1 MRLARRKFLQVAA
14 GAVSVPMLSR
24 IAKAETYPSR
34 PVRIVVGFPAG
45 NAPDIVAWL
54 IGQQLSDRL
63 GQKFFTENRPGA
75 GTNFATEGVVRS
87 PADGYTLLLA
97 SSSNTVNAAL
107 YSNLN
112 FDFVRDIASVAM
124 IGITP
129 FVMVVNPTIPA
140 RTIPEFIAYAKANP
154 GKLSMASPGI
164 GTTTHLFGELF
175 KMLSGV
181 DWVHV
186 PYRNSFFPDLISGQV
201 QVSFTTIAGSLALI
215 REGKLRALG
224 VTTSTRS
231 PVLSDVHLSEIS
243 SEVTKERAGTEL
255 PHQRTPPVISCE
267 SSIRRST
274 RCCPITTSKRDSPN
288 WALNQCQQRSDFASF
303 IVADAEKWAQVI
315 RTANIKPA

>member
-129 FVMVVNPTIPA
+129 FVMAVNPTIPA

-186 PYRNSFFPDLISGQV
+186 PYRNSFCPDLISGQV

-224 VTTSTRS
+224 VTTSTLTCTYRKFHPRLRRS
-231 PVLSDVHLSEIS
+231 GL
-243 SEVTKERAGTEL
+243 EREL

-274 RCCPITTSKRDSPN
+274 RCCPITTSKRDSSN
-288 WALNQCQQRSDFASF
+288 WAVNQCQQRSDFASF
-303 IVADAEKWAQVI
+303 IVADAEKWAKVI